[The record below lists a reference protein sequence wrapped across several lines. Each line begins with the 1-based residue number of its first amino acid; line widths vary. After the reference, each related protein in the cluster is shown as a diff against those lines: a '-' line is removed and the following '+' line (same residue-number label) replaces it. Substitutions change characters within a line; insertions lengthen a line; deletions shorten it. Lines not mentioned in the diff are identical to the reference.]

1 MFYLAGRRRLNG
13 VLFCSSA
20 GFFSCLFWVCEA
32 HLLPANGRSS
42 MKSAFV
48 LLLDT
53 ST

>member
-1 MFYLAGRRRLNG
+1 MFYLAGRRRLDG
-13 VLFCSSA
+13 RFVCSST
-20 GFFSCLFWVCEA
+20 FFSPHLFWVCEA
-32 HLLPANGRSS
+32 HLLPANGRSG